1 VPAQPIGNEA
11 VHFHTLDK
19 IRQLH
24 LGGAIARPGP
34 RIGQCG
40 SRDGKAY
47 RRMNIPKPLS
57 LAKNKIS
64 FASLSGAN
72 GWENI
77 IALALEER
85 AVPAPS
91 KSSVHNR
98 LLSLVTDDVHFFFDR
113 LEPVDLPR
121 TFSLARLNAPIEH
134 AYFPE
139 AGIGSVIAVSPH
151 GNKVEAGLFGR
162 DGFSPVQSL
171 VRISTQGH
179 EIVMQVSGHGHR
191 IDMGSFREAMNASP
205 AFTNLMM
212 RYAQTL
218 STQVSFTSLSN
229 ALHHVDERLARWI
242 LMCHDRVDGDEIGL
256 THNYIS
262 IMLAVRRPSVTGA
275 LHVLEGNGF
284 ITSVRG

>member
-1 VPAQPIGNEA
+1 M
-11 VHFHTLDK
+11 H
-19 IRQLH
+19 
-24 LGGAIARPGP
+24 
-34 RIGQCG
+34 
-40 SRDGKAY
+40 
-47 RRMNIPKPLS
+47 
-57 LAKNKIS
+57 
-64 FASLSGAN
+64 
-72 GWENI
+72 
-77 IALALEER
+77 
-85 AVPAPS
+85 
-91 KSSVHNR
+91 
-98 LLSLVTDDVHFFFDR
+98 FFDR

-134 AYFPE
+134 VYFPE
-139 AGIGSVIAVSPH
+139 AGIGSVIAVSPE
-151 GNKVEAGLFGR
+151 GNKVESGLFGR

-171 VRISTQGH
+171 VGTSAQGH

-191 IDMGSFREAMNASP
+191 IDMGSFRQAMNASP

-256 THNYIS
+256 THDYIS
-262 IMLAVRRPSVTGA
+262 IMLAVRRPSVTDA

-284 ITSVRG
+284 ITSVRGRVIVRNRGALEKFAHDAYGRPEEEYRRLIGEMDVSPSKVVASPA